1 MKTKS
6 LSLLIALAMCITI
19 GGVYAA
25 WIYAET
31 DMSAVHGHIGSF
43 GLANA
48 EINNSKGTITVDA
61 SGAHLV
67 IDQTSA
73 TDYTATLKAT
83 GIITITFAP
92 SDIFKNSNPDLA
104 TFNMQYYLVTT
115 NAAPTTFTCDDGTGE
130 KALFT
135 KFDTTIKTPLSLA
148 KQADGKYT
156 ATLDASV
163 LLNLI
168 AIDSFKLDTYEKYTT
183 FSTKLGG
190 FGNIGIEVAEIA

>member
-25 WIYAET
+25 WIYAEQ

-73 TDYTATLKAT
+73 SDYTANLTASGT
-83 GIITITFAP
+83 ITITFSP
-92 SDIFKNSNPDLA
+92 SENFKNQYPDLP
-104 TFNMQYYLVTT
+104 TFEMKYYLVTT
-115 NAAPTTFTCDDGTGE
+115 NANPTAFTCDDGSGE

-135 KFDTTIKTPLSLA
+135 EFDTATKTDLSLA
-148 KQADGKYT
+148 KGADGKYT
-156 ATLDASV
+156 ATLNASV
-163 LLNLI
+163 LLDLI
-168 AIDSFKLDTYEKYTT
+168 AIDTFELNTYEKYQT
-183 FSTKLGG
+183 FSQKLGT
-190 FGNIGIEVAEIA
+190 FGNIGIEVIEAA

>member
-61 SGAHLV
+61 SNAHLV

-73 TDYTATLKAT
+73 TDYTATLKAN
-83 GIITITFAP
+83 GTITVTFSP
-92 SDIFKNSNPDLA
+92 SEIFTNSNPSLT
-104 TFNMQYYLVTT
+104 TFNMQYRLVTT
-115 NAAPTTFTCDDGTGE
+115 NTNPDTFTCDDGTGE

-135 KFDTTIKTPLSLA
+135 KFDDETQTPLSLV
-148 KQADGKYT
+148 KQADGKYS
-156 ATLDASV
+156 ATLEASV
-163 LLNLI
+163 LLDLI
-168 AIDSFKLDTYEKYTT
+168 AIDSFKLDTYDKYTT
-183 FSTKLGG
+183 FSTKLGS
-190 FGNIGIEVAEIA
+190 FGNIGIEVTEVA